1 MPSFDIVSKIDTT
14 AVDNAL
20 AGVAKEMDVR
30 YDFKGSHCEV
40 SRTEDAILI
49 SYSLAPRTRASGRA
63 SVVRLSAIHFQDG
76 AKWKGRGCDRSI
88 TPQLA
93 EQAFAFTTPLGFSP
107 NDLHIC

>member
-20 AGVAKEMDVR
+20 AGVTKEMDVR

-49 SYSLAPRTRASGRA
+49 KACLLYTSPSPRDDT
-63 SVVRLSAIHFQDG
+63 
-76 AKWKGRGCDRSI
+76 
-88 TPQLA
+88 
-93 EQAFAFTTPLGFSP
+93 
-107 NDLHIC
+107 